1 MREDPFDGLK
11 DFQKATAAHVDHM
24 LFEEGRA
31 RFLVAD
37 EVGLG
42 KTLVARGVIGRAL
55 QRFEEQGV
63 KRIDIVYISSNAE
76 IGRQNIRRLVPEGYE
91 AFEGLDRL
99 TLLPLHLHN
108 LNEAGRPNFVAFTP
122 GTLPD
127 ANRRLGWSRERALIY
142 ALLASAWDLRGGRGP
157 IRLLMHPV
165 RKDKTFRDEIA
176 LVRGQKPDPA
186 IASRFVELVHADP
199 GELRAEFDNLADK
212 LRHATTLS
220 DADSGR
226 RLKLVARLRLLL
238 AKACVDSLEPD
249 LVILDEFQRFRHL
262 LDDQDSETAQL
273 FQAICEY
280 SDGHTGAQTK
290 VLLLS
295 ATPYKMYTTRDDTE
309 DHHADFVKTLSFLMD
324 RDQTAT
330 AEVAALLQD
339 YREAIR
345 GHDGAERILATR
357 DALAERLRTVMVRTE
372 RLAVTADRNGM
383 LDAVPRRHAALS
395 SDDVKAFVEFE
406 TILRDAGERAGAT
419 ALEYWKSSPYP
430 TNFMDQY
437 VLKNHLKAAATEGPA
452 APAIARRWRS
462 GAGLLPFDDVR
473 AYRQLPPGHSRL
485 RSIQQDIIDIGLWRL
500 LWLPASLHYYELGSP
515 FDDAATHTKRLVFSS
530 WRMTPRAIAALT
542 SYEAERRMIRAAEPY
557 TPNTPE
563 SRIRL
568 ERRLLDFRV
577 SASQGD
583 RRAAMPVFALIYP
596 SVALAEVD
604 PLTFRRE
611 RARAG
616 LPTPTL
622 AEARKWA
629 ASRLAAMLPP
639 VHGDPGG
646 PADARWYWAAPLI
659 LDGPD
664 DTRWLTRPGLAQD
677 WADTTEGAGWAEHL
691 RLAVEVASEH
701 LDPPLGRRPDDLVEV
716 LADMALAAPGVV
728 ALRSLGRVLGEAARH
743 DDAVREAAGQ
753 AAWGLR
759 VLLNGPEAI
768 AVVRGRSS
776 DVYWRAALRYCVAG
790 GLQAVLDEFA
800 HLTFDLGNVGRL
812 SRERQ
817 AAAIAEVIR
826 RVTSMRTGRV
836 VPEEIAVENGKV
848 VFAPHRMR
856 SRFARAYGQERDEE
870 DVEGVTTALA
880 VREAFNSPFAP
891 FVLASTSVGQEG
903 LDFHPYCHA
912 VVHWNLPSNPVDF
925 EQREGRVHRYKGHAV
940 RKNVAASVAEEAF
953 IRSDPDPWHAVFASA
968 EATAT
973 AQQDP
978 DIVPYW
984 VFPGDARIE
993 RHIPVLPLSRDE
1005 DRLQHMLRSLALY
1018 RSVIGQPRQEELVE
1032 LLATAGLPERLRF
1045 EDLRID
1051 LSPRENPTKPAS

>member
-1 MREDPFDGLK
+1 MRRDPFEGLK
-11 DFQKATAAHVDHM
+11 DFQRNTAAHVDRM
-24 LFEEGRA
+24 LFDEGRS

-91 AFEGLDRL
+91 AFQGLDRL

-108 LNEAGRPNFVAFTP
+108 LNETGRPNFVAFTP

-127 ANRRLGWSRERALIY
+127 ANSRLGWSRERALIY
-142 ALLASAWDLRGGRGP
+142 ALLSPAWDMRGGKGP

-165 RKDKTFRDEIA
+165 RKEETFRDEIA
-176 LVRGQKPDPA
+176 TVRSLKPDQEIGA
-186 IASRFVELVHADP
+186 RFVALVEADP
-199 GELRAEFDNLADK
+199 GGLRAEFDELADK
-212 LRHATTLS
+212 LRNGTGLS
-220 DADSGR
+220 DGDSER

-238 AKACVDSLEPD
+238 ATACVDSLEPD

-262 LDDQDSETAQL
+262 LDDHDNETAQL

-280 SDGHTGAQTK
+280 TDGHTAAQTK

-295 ATPYKMYTTRDDTE
+295 ATPYKMYTGRDDAE

-324 RDQTAT
+324 RDQSAT
-330 AEVAALLQD
+330 AEVAALLQE

-345 GHDGAERILATR
+345 GRDAAERVLATR

-372 RLAVTADRNGM
+372 RLAVSADRSGM

-395 SDDVKAFVEFE
+395 SHDVKAFVEFE
-406 TILRDAGERAGAT
+406 TVLRDAGERAGAT
-419 ALEYWKSSPYP
+419 GLEYWKSSPYP

-437 VLKNHLKAAATEGPA
+437 VIKNRLKAAATDGPTA
-452 APAIARRWRS
+452 HAIARRWRS
-462 GAGLLPFDDVR
+462 GAGLLPFDAVR
-473 AYRQLPPGHSRL
+473 AYRQLPSEHSRL
-485 RSIQQDIIDIGLWRL
+485 RCIERDVIDTDLWRL
-500 LWLPASLHYYELGSP
+500 LWLPSSLRYYELGAP
-515 FDDAATHTKRLVFSS
+515 FADAASPTKRLVFSS
-530 WRMTPRAIAALT
+530 WKMAPRAIAALT
-542 SYEAERRMIRAAEPY
+542 SYEAERRMIRSAERY

-568 ERRLLDFRV
+568 DRRLLDFRV
-577 SASQGD
+577 SASHGE

-596 SVALAEVD
+596 SVALATID
-604 PLTFRRE
+604 PLVFRRE
-611 RARAG
+611 RAQAG

-622 AEARKWA
+622 AETRQWA
-629 ASRLAAMLPP
+629 ASRVTAMLPP
-639 VHGDPGG
+639 THDDPGG

-664 DTRWLTRPGLAQD
+664 GTRWLSRPGLAQK
-677 WADTTEGAGWAEHL
+677 WADSTAVSGWEEHL
-691 RLAVEVASEH
+691 QLAITAASGE
-701 LDPPLGRRPDDLVEV
+701 LDPPLGCRPDGLVEA

-728 ALRSLGRVLGEAARH
+728 ALRSLGRVLGENARNE
-743 DDAVREAAGQ
+743 DAVREAAGS

-759 VLLNGPEAI
+759 ALLNGPEAI
-768 AVVRGRSS
+768 AVVRGRSG

-790 GLQAVLDEFA
+790 GLQAVLDEFT
-800 HLTFDLGNVGRL
+800 HLTFDLGNIGRL
-812 SRERQ
+812 PRDKQ
-817 AAAIAEVIR
+817 AAEIADVIR

-836 VPEEIAVENGKV
+836 VPDEISVDHGKV
-848 VFAPHRMR
+848 VFTPHRMR
-856 SRFARAYGQERDEE
+856 SRFARAYGQERNED
-870 DVEGVTTALA
+870 DVEGVTTAAA
-880 VREAFNSPFAP
+880 VREAFNSPFPP

-940 RKNVAASVAEEAF
+940 RKNVAAAVADSAF
-953 IRSDPDPWHAVFASA
+953 THDHDDPWRSVFAAA
-968 EATAT
+968 EATPLS
-973 AQQDP
+973 QRDP

-1005 DRLQHMLRSLALY
+1005 ERLQQMLRSLALY

-1032 LLATAGLPERLRF
+1032 LLTGQDLPDGLTF

-1051 LSPRENPTKPAS
+1051 LSPRG